1 MGTGH
6 ERAVTGQSAELLY
19 VICGGLDFLYVALLQ
34 KRGKNDMINKRERGT
49 FWEKGRHFGG

>member
-19 VICGGLDFLYVALLQ
+19 VTCVGLDFLYVALLQ
-34 KRGKNDMINKRERGT
+34 KNDMIITRETGT
-49 FWEKGRHFGG
+49 FWKKGRHFGG